1 MKRLLLS
8 TMAFASAFAMAPAA
22 HAADFVPGNPEFTVS
37 GDITDGTVSADFG
50 RSGIASGMFTDTF
63 NFIID
68 QTGLASGTLSTNTTR
83 LTSSTDLDILS
94 VFINGFAAT
103 KTIVGNA
110 EFFEINNVAITSG
123 ATNKIVVN
131 GMSRGNGSYAR
142 APQPLSLRQF
152 PRLVPG
158 QSCCSV
164 SAASAHRCAFVV
176 ARRRSH
182 SPKRISQLV
191 PAPIC
196 VKAAVNLSRLAAVF
210 V

>member
-8 TMAFASAFAMAPAA
+8 TMAFASAFAMAHAA
-22 HAADFVPGNPEFTVS
+22 HAADFIPGNPEFTVS

-110 EFFEINNVAITSG
+110 EFFELNDVAIASG
-123 ATNKIVVN
+123 VPNQIVVN
-131 GMSRGNGSYAR
+131 GTSRGNGSYAGT
-142 APQPLSLRQF
+142 ATFEPTAA
-152 PRLVPG
+152 VPEAG
-158 QSCCSV
+158 TW
-164 SAASAHRCAFVV
+164 AIMLFGIGGIGASMRV
-176 ARRRSH
+176 RRRQA
-182 SPKRISQLV
+182 KI
-191 PAPIC
+191 AF
-196 VKAAVNLSRLAAVF
+196 A
-210 V
+210 

>member
-131 GMSRGNGSYAR
+131 GMSRGNGSYAGT
-142 APQPLSLRQF
+142 ATFEPTAA
-152 PRLVPG
+152 VPEAG
-158 QSCCSV
+158 TWAIMLFGIGGIGSSMRV
-164 SAASAHRCAFVV
+164 
-176 ARRRSH
+176 RRRQA
-182 SPKRISQLV
+182 KI
-191 PAPIC
+191 AF
-196 VKAAVNLSRLAAVF
+196 A
-210 V
+210 

>member
-22 HAADFVPGNPEFTVS
+22 HAIDFVPGNPEFTVS

-50 RSGIASGMFTDTF
+50 RSGIASGSFTDTF

-110 EFFEINNVAITSG
+110 EFFEINNIAITSG
-123 ATNKIVVN
+123 ATNQIVVN
-131 GMSRGNGSYAR
+131 GMSRGNGSYAGT
-142 APQPLSLRQF
+142 ATFEPTAA
-152 PRLVPG
+152 VPEAG
-158 QSCCSV
+158 TW
-164 SAASAHRCAFVV
+164 AIMLFGIGGIGASMRV
-176 ARRRSH
+176 RRRQA
-182 SPKRISQLV
+182 KI
-191 PAPIC
+191 AF
-196 VKAAVNLSRLAAVF
+196 A
-210 V
+210 